1 MFTLRLAKVGVGLV
15 VHYILP
21 SHMLCIVPA
30 RKVHRKNTE
39 ILVANIY
46 PWTEEP
52 GGLQSMGS
60 QAVRHD

>member
-1 MFTLRLAKVGVGLV
+1 MFTLRLAKVGVGVV
-15 VHYILP
+15 VHCILP
-21 SHMLCIVPA
+21 PRMLCIVPA
-30 RKVHRKNTE
+30 RKVRRKNTE
-39 ILVANIY
+39 ILVADIY